1 MQKIKTFS
9 NETIQ
14 SLETEKA
21 YLQEKNEKLKKLLA
35 AKEGDFI
42 MYYNQYQNIA
52 TQFDGL
58 KSILN
63 ENSPFKST
71 HQTLSLKSN

>member
-9 NETIQ
+9 NEAIQ

-35 AKEGDFI
+35 AKEGDFN

-52 TQFDGL
+52 TKFMAWN
-58 KSILN
+58 KN
-63 ENSPFKST
+63 
-71 HQTLSLKSN
+71 